1 MITMRKMAHFL
12 MLSSAAALLSSC
24 NTFIGMGRDIE
35 NLGVGMQNTSEGKT
49 WYGEPRKKP
58 QPAPT
63 PSPHEQGNG
72 Y

>member
-1 MITMRKMAHFL
+1 
-12 MLSSAAALLSSC
+12 
-24 NTFIGMGRDIE
+24 MGRDIE